1 MIHGHLPRRIPKRPQ
16 KSPLYIFFNSRWPR
30 PCTAI
35 YEKTGVYHNSSLL
48 QLNKNILVPLH
59 IYTKAQKAYQQDQ
72 KWYHSFSY
80 LHKSKMATIM
90 WSVTPLRKSLTCH
103 NHHVVETFFSEPWNL
118 EYISI
123 TNFFNRMC
131 LSTQNPTWLP
141 YWLALL
147 AQVPRLSDVQLLF
160 HMGI

>member
-1 MIHGHLPRRIPKRPQ
+1 M
-16 KSPLYIFFNSRWPR
+16 YNVIF
-30 PCTAI
+30 TLK
-35 YEKTGVYHNSSLL
+35 KTGVYPNSSLL
-48 QLNKNILVPLH
+48 QLKKYFGASTYVLRHKKLINRIRNDIIPFLISTNPRWRPLCEAPPPPSENH
-59 IYTKAQKAYQQDQ
+59 L
-72 KWYHSFSY
+72 HSIV
-80 LHKSKMATIM
+80 IM
-90 WSVTPLRKSLTCH
+90 SL
-103 NHHVVETFFSEPWNL
+103 NFFFSEPYL

-131 LSTQNPTWLP
+131 SSTQNPTWLP